1 MSSFNSIDFNKLDIP
16 YINMIGDKTSI
27 RFFYKEN
34 NIHDD
39 IILKLGPC
47 LCPYG
52 IKTFNNIT
60 ILTCSLA
67 NFSRKRIKE
76 IKTFEQKVESK
87 FYKSYPQYKKY
98 KLRSFIDDQYRY
110 SLSVNPNDIR
120 VFDQKLNLIQ
130 NDSIRPQSIIEPAIC
145 LYEIWIK
152 REEEIWGINCK
163 LLQCKVFS
171 HFVAPNYC
179 LFNKN
184 ISNIDNS
191 DQVDKIEKMKKVGVP
206 QDAIEHYKKK
216 NNIICNEPIMPKLN
230 FTANDLLAVKLKPVE
245 DKKEKIQSEDNK
257 PVFRPPSVNDL
268 LSVKL
273 KPVTV
278 KKEKNIPEK
287 PKKPGIFRPPSVN
300 ELLEMK
306 KKLKKTPD

>member
-1 MSSFNSIDFNKLDIP
+1 MSSFNSIDFNKLDMP
-16 YINMIGDKTSI
+16 FINKIGDKLSI

-39 IILKLGPC
+39 IILKLTPC

-87 FYKSYPQYKKY
+87 FYKLYPQYKKY
-98 KLRSFIDDQYRY
+98 TLKSFIDNQYRY
-110 SLSVNPNDIR
+110 SLSVNLNDLK
-120 VFDQKLNLIQ
+120 VFDQKLNLI
-130 NDSIRPQSIIEPAIC
+130 NKDSIRPQCVIEPAIC
-145 LYEIWIK
+145 LYEIWVK
-152 REEEIWGINCK
+152 DTEGIWGINCK

-171 HFVAPNYC
+171 HFVSPNYC

-184 ISNIDNS
+184 ISNIDNCGEI
-191 DQVDKIEKMKKVGVP
+191 DKLEKMKKVGIP

-216 NNIICNEPIMPKLN
+216 NNIICNEPKMPKLN
-230 FTANDLLAVKLKPVE
+230 FTANDLLAVKLKPVTE
-245 DKKEKIQSEDNK
+245 KKIVA
-257 PVFRPPSVNDL
+257 PVI
-268 LSVKL
+268 
-273 KPVTV
+273 
-278 KKEKNIPEK
+278 KKSPMAFK
-287 PKKPGIFRPPSVN
+287 PPSVN

-306 KKLKKTPD
+306 KKLKSI